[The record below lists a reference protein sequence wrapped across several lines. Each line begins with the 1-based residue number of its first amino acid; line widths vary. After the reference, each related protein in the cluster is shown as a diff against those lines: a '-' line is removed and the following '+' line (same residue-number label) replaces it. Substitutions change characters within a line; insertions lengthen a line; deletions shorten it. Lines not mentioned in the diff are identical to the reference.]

1 MSEVHTSHID
11 LNLLVLFHAVFSER
25 SASKA
30 AGRLGLT
37 QSGVSHALRKLRDLF
52 QDDLFVRAG
61 GALLPTPR
69 AEALHEAVRDVIET
83 VERRILPV
91 ASFDPATTRR
101 EFVIAM
107 SDMGEVVAL
116 PALMEAFKSQA
127 PGCTLRSMRLANAEI
142 EDALE
147 TGRIHLGLGN
157 VYEPKT
163 NIYQQTLYLHDYAV
177 LAWLDHPRLKRGGL
191 TLERYLHEAHL
202 VVETGSD
209 EHLRTTGLGPRGI
222 RRKASVTVGGLLS
235 VPWLLP
241 GTELLATVPT
251 HLARVAAQHYALR
264 SFVLPFDVPAYAI
277 KTYWH
282 PRSHSDVGHRWF
294 RELVYEIMRSYPQ
307 WRRPGELGRTPL
319 RRRTKGP

>member
-1 MSEVHTSHID
+1 
-11 LNLLVLFHAVFSER
+11 
-25 SASKA
+25 
-30 AGRLGLT
+30 
-37 QSGVSHALRKLRDLF
+37 
-52 QDDLFVRAG
+52 VRAG

-91 ASFDPATTRR
+91 ASFDPASARR

-107 SDMGEVVAL
+107 SDLGEVVAL
-116 PALMEAFKSQA
+116 PALMEAFKLQA
-127 PGCTLRSMRLANAEI
+127 PACTLRSLRLANAEI

-147 TGRIHLGLGN
+147 SGRTDLGLGN
-157 VYEPKT
+157 VYEPRT

-177 LAWLDHPRLKRGGL
+177 LAWRAHPRLKRGGL
-191 TLERYLHEAHL
+191 TLERYLAEPHL

-209 EHLRTTGLGPRGI
+209 EHLRSTGLAPRGI

-251 HLARVAAQHYALR
+251 HLARVAAQHYPLR
-264 SFVLPFDVPAYAI
+264 VLALPFEVPAYAI

-282 PRSHSDVGHRWF
+282 PRAHSDAGHRWF
-294 RELVYEIMRSYPQ
+294 RELVYEVMRRYPQ
-307 WRRPGELGRTPL
+307 WAARDAARRRPAKRAGRAAQSAHP
-319 RRRTKGP
+319 